1 MSGDAEIRG
10 HAAALVA
17 DVAHT
22 VGRRFAAVAVLAV
35 VAAMAEGV
43 GLMLLVPLLDL
54 LGVTGSGITGSGV
67 TSSAGAGVAASDGAG
82 GVATALRAL
91 GRHLD
96 LGEALLLY
104 VLLVAAAGA
113 VVWARSVAA
122 TALQSD
128 YVEALRLRLHR
139 AVLAMGWPALGA
151 RRQADLTH
159 AMIAEVGQCSFAVQ
173 QLLQMLASLMQL
185 PALLLGALLLS
196 PGFTAGVLLL
206 AFGLTLALRPLNRRA
221 FALGGLLADSQ
232 RALNAELADQ
242 IAGLRLI
249 KGFGVEEARA
259 ACVHGLATRARG
271 RQLDQAWASATARM
285 VQRSAAAAAAALALW
300 VGLARMGLAL
310 SDLLVL
316 LALFARLMG
325 AALRVQECWRIIL
338 LQLPIHARLMEELAD
353 WRRAAE
359 PPPAGAPPV
368 LARAIALRGVGYG
381 YADAERGG
389 QGAQG
394 ARAALAGLDA
404 EIPAFATTAVVGPSG
419 AGKSTLADIVM
430 GLVPPDVGRLE
441 IDGRPLDGPAR
452 AAWRRRVGYVPQDPF
467 LFHATVREN
476 LLLAQP
482 EAEEAELWWA
492 LEGATVDG
500 VVRALPRGLDTVV
513 GDRGSRLSGGER
525 QRLALARALLRRP
538 DLLVLDEATA
548 SLDAET
554 ESLVAGSLRR
564 LQGRL
569 TLLVVAHRPSTV
581 RGADHVLV
589 LEGGRLLAAGD
600 WPAVR
605 AAVGDRLT
613 ALDMMDGAAG

>member
-54 LGVTGSGITGSGV
+54 LGVTGSGIT
-67 TSSAGAGVAASDGAG
+67 SSAGAGVAASDGAG
-82 GVATALRAL
+82 GVAAALRAL

-221 FALGGLLADSQ
+221 FGLGGLLADSQ

-259 ACVHGLATRARG
+259 ARVHGLATRARG
-271 RQLDQAWASATARM
+271 RQLDQARASATARM

-441 IDGRPLDGPAR
+441 IDGRPLDGSAR

-492 LEGATVDG
+492 LEGAAVDG

>member
-17 DVAHT
+17 DVART

-35 VAAMAEGV
+35 VTAMAEGV

-54 LGVTGSGITGSGV
+54 LGVTGSSD
-67 TSSAGAGVAASDGAG
+67 AGVAASDGAG

-128 YVEALRLRLHR
+128 YVEALRLRLHQ

-151 RRQADLTH
+151 QRQADLSH

-173 QLLQMLASLMQL
+173 QLLQMLAALMQL
-185 PALLLGALLLS
+185 PVLLLGALLLS

-259 ACVHGLATRARG
+259 ACVHSLATRARG
-271 RQLDQAWASATARM
+271 RQLDQARASATARM
-285 VQRSAAAAAAALALW
+285 VQRLAAAAAAALALW

-359 PPPAGAPPV
+359 PPPAGEPPV

-381 YADAERGG
+381 YADAGRGG
-389 QGAQG
+389 QRAQGQG

-441 IDGRPLDGPAR
+441 IDGWPLDGPAR

-482 EAEEAELWWA
+482 EVEEAELWWA
-492 LEGATVDG
+492 LEGAAVDG